1 MEKNLNNPQ
10 PLLKKY
16 IDEIIEESTQWKAV
30 YVTGGSDPF
39 WSDGSNLEL
48 IRNHIIYYKKQIED
62 LCSKYN
68 LPVPKE
74 YYTELPPEVP
84 INYMARA
91 DEIRANARKTLERFE
106 KDRNLKYVKKAAN
119 LLNGKTQQQFSVNTV
134 INYAKNLKRAIAEDN
149 LVDMR
154 RYEKA
159 ENWLD
164 TIKSTAENI
173 KNYLTQQENPA
184 YKKGQVSLFE
194 LFEEEL
200 RNDSLSDAAYKT
212 SNEKEEKIYMDSE
225 HKLSDMVL
233 DNMPDDIT
241 IKARNEYGYISDEL
255 LPISKE
261 KALSFFD
268 DDLFTI
274 YRLYEDNTEGEVDN
288 RDEIENFGGMFGI
301 ETVDWEKY
309 LNNLAERNNKPKV
322 LMAENAEAVST
333 KLKKED
339 SDMTKNE
346 TLKNNDER
354 PSETTAFGNTPYR
367 YVPNKTY
374 VIIMAENAEAV
385 SAKLKEAKIRHSGQI
400 TENGEAKITYDGS
413 KQAEVDAILSLTEE
427 NNKQEQIFS
436 VPENDLKAILFQSVN
451 NEYEKTV
458 AVGQSDVSEIESK
471 AQRDIFKALYDIII
485 AAGLEDEYQ
494 AWKEQNAKEAEV
506 KEEQK
511 EQAKDN
517 KPKTKAEI
525 FGNTPYYKIEN
536 KGYLKVASDVTKTL
550 MANLDAAGISYSG
563 KINDN
568 GTATLTFNKDDQKAI
583 YATLNSAKKEQ
594 SQENASK
601 AKPEIFGNTPYY
613 KIEDKRY
620 IKIPDKSI
628 EAVIDKL
635 NAENISY
642 SGKINDNGT
651 ATLTFNNDDL
661 DNIKTAV
668 AAAEKEN
675 KLSAFA
681 REVVEEKHD
690 EKDSPDEKSATAEAP
705 DINHTT
711 NKNRNEPSL

>member
-1 MEKNLNNPQ
+1 MEKN
-10 PLLKKY
+10 
-16 IDEIIEESTQWKAV
+16 
-30 YVTGGSDPF
+30 
-39 WSDGSNLEL
+39 
-48 IRNHIIYYKKQIED
+48 
-62 LCSKYN
+62 
-68 LPVPKE
+68 
-74 YYTELPPEVP
+74 
-84 INYMARA
+84 
-91 DEIRANARKTLERFE
+91 
-106 KDRNLKYVKKAAN
+106 
-119 LLNGKTQQQFSVNTV
+119 
-134 INYAKNLKRAIAEDN
+134 
-149 LVDMR
+149 
-154 RYEKA
+154 
-159 ENWLD
+159 
-164 TIKSTAENI
+164 
-173 KNYLTQQENPA
+173 
-184 YKKGQVSLFE
+184 
-194 LFEEEL
+194 
-200 RNDSLSDAAYKT
+200 
-212 SNEKEEKIYMDSE
+212 
-225 HKLSDMVL
+225 
-233 DNMPDDIT
+233 
-241 IKARNEYGYISDEL
+241 
-255 LPISKE
+255 
-261 KALSFFD
+261 
-268 DDLFTI
+268 
-274 YRLYEDNTEGEVDN
+274 
-288 RDEIENFGGMFGI
+288 
-301 ETVDWEKY
+301 

-413 KQAEVDAILSLTEE
+413 KQAEVDAILSLMIKE
-427 NNKQEQIFS
+427 NNKQEQAFS

-458 AVGQSDVSEIESK
+458 AVGQSDVSETESK

-494 AWKEQNAKEAEV
+494 AWKKQNAKEAEV

-517 KPKTKAEI
+517 KSKTKAEI

-536 KGYLKVASDVTKTL
+536 KGYLKVASDVTKAL

-583 YATLNSAKKEQ
+583 YAALNSAKKEQ
-594 SQENASK
+594 SQENNSK
-601 AKPEIFGNTPYY
+601 VKPEIFGNTPYY

-651 ATLTFNNDDL
+651 ATLTFNKDDL

-690 EKDSPDEKSATAEAP
+690 EKDSPDEKSATAETP

-711 NKNRNEPSL
+711 NKNRNDLSL